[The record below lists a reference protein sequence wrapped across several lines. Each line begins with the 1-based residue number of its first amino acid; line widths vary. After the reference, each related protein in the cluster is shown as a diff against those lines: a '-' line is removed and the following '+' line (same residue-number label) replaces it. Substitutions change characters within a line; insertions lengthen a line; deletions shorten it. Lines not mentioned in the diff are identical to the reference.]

1 MFLLQPTPICC
12 NLTVSNY
19 NSYYDENYS
28 RSACFQQSFKFS
40 NFIPWELQNI
50 FLVKSL
56 IIEASEPVTML
67 QSIIGKISRC
77 EIWLLHVIGQR
88 VFWDELK
95 FLLESGNIEKFVF
108 MDGYIDAG
116 YGQMVT
122 IEDVV
127 EMLPKAHTIK

>member
-1 MFLLQPTPICC
+1 MFLLQSTPICC

-19 NSYYDENYS
+19 NTYENYS

-56 IIEASEPVTML
+56 IIESSKPVTML
-67 QSIIGKISRC
+67 QTIIGKISRC
-77 EIWLLHVIGQR
+77 EIWLLNVMGQR